1 MRSRLFPCRF
11 PRCTVPL
18 PPRGGAPSGTPPGLP
33 SECWRAPSRQDH
45 SLGCGLSPT
54 PTFTRGNASVPRLEM
69 IDLIPLWPPAE
80 PFLRTRMR
88 PTGRLNVVKNHDDPL
103 RRDFIKVRAGLNAQA
118 RRVHIRLGL
127 DENQALSLV
136 VAHADLA
143 LEFRLVHAYAERL
156 GKQIECEK
164 AGIVPGLFILPAGV
178 AETRNEPGLGSVG
191 RKKHIR
197 TERTSS
203 VSS

>member
-1 MRSRLFPCRF
+1 
-11 PRCTVPL
+11 
-18 PPRGGAPSGTPPGLP
+18 
-33 SECWRAPSRQDH
+33 
-45 SLGCGLSPT
+45 
-54 PTFTRGNASVPRLEM
+54 M
-69 IDLIPLWPPAE
+69 IDLIPLWPP
-80 PFLRTRMR
+80 
-88 PTGRLNVVKNHDDPL
+88 GRAVFAHTDAPNGQTNVVKNHDDPL

-118 RRVHIRLGL
+118 RRVHIRLGP

-164 AGIVPGLFILPAGV
+164 AGIVPGLFILPARV

-191 RKKHIR
+191 RK
-197 TERTSS
+197 
-203 VSS
+203 